1 MVRFQHRS
9 NSALLVEQEAMAD
22 EVVRLDKVRRDYL
35 VGDQVT
41 TALGGI
47 DLVIERGEFVAIVGP
62 SGSGKSTM
70 MNLIGCLDRPSAGS
84 VKIAG
89 DSTNE
94 LNDNQLTSLRSKAI
108 GFVFQQFQLLP
119 NTTAIENVMAPLLYQ
134 GKSTKEAKRAATQML
149 TQLGLGDR
157 LNFDRNRLSGGQQ
170 QRVAIARALV
180 TSPDI
185 VLADEPTGALD
196 SKTGAAVI
204 ELLKD
209 LHRDGRTVVL
219 ITHDLEIAASA
230 PRRVFLRDGLIE
242 RDERGA
248 R

>member
-1 MVRFQHRS
+1 MANPV
-9 NSALLVEQEAMAD
+9 VELED
-22 EVVRLDKVRRDYL
+22 VRREYL
-35 VGDQVT
+35 VGDQKTV
-41 TALGGI
+41 ALDGVS
-47 DLVIERGEFVAIVGP
+47 LSIEHGEYVAIVGP

-70 MNLIGCLDRPSAGS
+70 MNLIGCLDRPSSGV
-84 VKIAG
+84 VKIAS
-89 DSTNE
+89 DPTSE
-94 LNDNQLTSLRSKAI
+94 LNDNELTSLRSKAI

-134 GKSTKEAKRAATQML
+134 GVSSKQARQLATEML
-149 TQLGLGDR
+149 TKLGLGDR

-196 SKTGAAVI
+196 SKTGAQVI
-204 ELLKD
+204 ELLKQ
-209 LHRDGRTVVL
+209 LNQEGRTIIL

-230 PRRVFLRDGLIE
+230 PRRVFLRDGRIE
-242 RDERGA
+242 RDERGVQ
-248 R
+248 

>member
-1 MVRFQHRS
+1 
-9 NSALLVEQEAMAD
+9 MAD

-41 TALGGI
+41 TALGGV

-84 VKIAG
+84 VKISG
-89 DSTNE
+89 DSTND
-94 LNDNQLTSLRSKAI
+94 LSDNKLTELRSKAI

-134 GKSTKEAKRAATQML
+134 GKSTKEAKTLATQML

-209 LHRDGRTVVL
+209 LHREGRTIVL

-242 RDERGA
+242 RDERGVS
-248 R
+248 

>member
-1 MVRFQHRS
+1 MVKFLLLW
-9 NSALLVEQEAMAD
+9 NSVHLAELEAMAD

-35 VGDQVT
+35 VGDQIT
-41 TALGGI
+41 TALDGI

-209 LHRDGRTVVL
+209 LHRDGRTIVL

>member
-1 MVRFQHRS
+1 MVKFLLLW
-9 NSALLVEQEAMAD
+9 NSVHLVELEAMAD

-35 VGDQVT
+35 VGDQIT

>member
-1 MVRFQHRS
+1 
-9 NSALLVEQEAMAD
+9 VELEAMAD
-22 EVVRLDKVRRDYL
+22 EVVRLDKVRREYL

-134 GKSTKEAKRAATQML
+134 GKSTKEAKKAATEML

>member
-1 MVRFQHRS
+1 
-9 NSALLVEQEAMAD
+9 
-22 EVVRLDKVRRDYL
+22 
-35 VGDQVT
+35 
-41 TALGGI
+41 
-47 DLVIERGEFVAIVGP
+47 
-62 SGSGKSTM
+62 M
-70 MNLIGCLDRPSAGS
+70 MNLIGCLDRPSAGTVLIS
-84 VKIAG
+84 G
-89 DSTNE
+89 DATNE
-94 LNDNQLTSLRSKAI
+94 LSDNELTALRSKAI

-134 GKSTKEAKRAATQML
+134 GISFKQAKKSAAEML

-204 ELLKD
+204 DLLKN
-209 LHRDGRTVVL
+209 LHKEGRTIVL

-230 PRRVFLRDGLIE
+230 PRRVFLRDGQIE
-242 RDERGA
+242 RDERGVS
-248 R
+248 

>member
-1 MVRFQHRS
+1 
-9 NSALLVEQEAMAD
+9 MAD

-35 VGDQVT
+35 VGDQIT
-41 TALGGI
+41 TALDGI

-84 VKIAG
+84 VMIAG